1 MSLSPERINFS
12 RTTYESS
19 FCPVAGNFPY
29 GEFRFI
35 NVTILISSS
44 HKLFFIILS
53 RDSAIAITRLHFC
66 RASRHS
72 VGERERE
79 RETFTSAVSTF
90 VLHILYHI
98 SQRGQQVFC
107 GNKIATCFQFTKHK
121 FRFICRNDLLRRI
134 INIRVYVICF
144 TILDDVLSAT
154 RSALSQ

>member
-35 NVTILISSS
+35 NVAILISSS

-79 RETFTSAVSTF
+79 RERPLPAQFLPSYCTFCITSRNGVSRCF
-90 VLHILYHI
+90 VEIK
-98 SQRGQQVFC
+98 SQPVFSL
-107 GNKIATCFQFTKHK
+107 
-121 FRFICRNDLLRRI
+121 RN
-134 INIRVYVICF
+134 INS
-144 TILDDVLSAT
+144 DLSAGMICYVG
-154 RSALSQ
+154 S